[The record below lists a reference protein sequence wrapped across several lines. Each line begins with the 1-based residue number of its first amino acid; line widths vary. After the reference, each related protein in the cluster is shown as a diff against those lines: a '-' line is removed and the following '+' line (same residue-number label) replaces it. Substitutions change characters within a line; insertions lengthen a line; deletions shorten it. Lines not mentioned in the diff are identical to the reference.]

1 MTETLKETL
10 AETQPGVVTNLQEE
24 KTGITGATGVMT
36 ATVAEGTMT
45 EATDASGLLDVTP
58 TEIVGKTDPG
68 EKTAE
73 VNVHLAK
80 GSHAA
85 ARLQRS

>member
-24 KTGITGATGVMT
+24 KMGIIGAKGVMIAT
-36 ATVAEGTMT
+36 AAGKMMT
-45 EATDASGLLDVTP
+45 EATDASGLLDVIP

-68 EKTAE
+68 ETNAE